1 MTGRLVIMGSG
12 ETAPTMVGT
21 HRGAIQAAGASELVV
36 MDSPFG
42 FQENAAQLTE
52 RLVDFFE
59 TSLGVSVDVASLPA
73 VAADPIAV
81 ERFRTK
87 LRTARVVFAGPG
99 SPSYALEVWSAHA
112 IGGLLVDVMR
122 RGGSVTLASAAALT
136 AGTHTIPVYEIYK
149 VGAQPHWLTGLDLLS
164 HFGIVAAV
172 IPHWNNAEGGN
183 HDTSRCYIGERRL
196 AELRTQFA
204 CAVVGVDEH
213 TAATF
218 DGDEGTLAVSGK
230 GTVTLRGETDRI
242 LVSGETVSL
251 SEVRRQLGSVAP
263 SRPAPE
269 PTVGPAVGFEESLAG
284 GDADGAI
291 SAILAVESQI
301 EHEPAL
307 RGELRSMI
315 VQLGDAASS
324 GLVDARS
331 VVGGFVDLLLELRRD
346 ARQAQ
351 RFAES
356 DRIRDRLT
364 ELGVEVRDTPDG
376 VEWVLESED
385 QNP

>member
-1 MTGRLVIMGSG
+1 MGSG

-21 HRGAIQAAGASELVV
+21 HREAIRAADASELVV

-42 FQENAAQLTE
+42 FQENAPQLTE

-73 VAADPIAV
+73 TEADPLDV

-87 LRTARVVFAGPG
+87 LKSARVVFAGPG
-99 SPSYALEVWSAHA
+99 SPSYALAVWRTHGVAR
-112 IGGLLVDVMR
+112 LLVDVMS

-149 VGAQPHWLTGLDLLS
+149 VGADPHWLPGLDLLT
-164 HFGIVAAV
+164 HFGIEAAIV
-172 IPHWNNAEGGN
+172 PHWNNAEGGN
-183 HDTSRCYIGERRL
+183 HDTSCCYIGERRL
-196 AELRTQFA
+196 AELRMQIE
-204 CAVVGVDEH
+204 CGVVGVDEH

-218 DGDEGTLAVSGK
+218 DAGEETLAVSGK

-242 LVSGETVSL
+242 LGAGETIPL
-251 SEVRRQLGSVAP
+251 SEVLEQLGPAAAVSE
-263 SRPAPE
+263 SAPE
-269 PTVGPAVGFEESLAG
+269 PVVDPDGRFEESLAR

-291 SAILAVESQI
+291 AAMLALESRI
-301 EHEPAL
+301 EEEPGL
-307 RGELRSMI
+307 HGELRSMI
-315 VQLGDAASS
+315 VQLGDAAGS
-324 GLVDARS
+324 GLMDPRTVI
-331 VVGGFVDLLLELRRD
+331 GGFVDLLLELRRD
-346 ARQAQ
+346 ARQAE

-356 DRIRDRLT
+356 DRIRDRLA
-364 ELGVEVRDTPDG
+364 ELGVEVRDTPEG
-376 VEWVLESED
+376 AEWVLESED

>member
-1 MTGRLVIMGSG
+1 MIMGSG

-21 HRGAIQAAGASELVV
+21 HREAIRAADASELVV

-42 FQENAAQLTE
+42 FQENAPQLTE

-59 TSLGVSVDVASLPA
+59 TSFAVSVDVASLLS
-73 VAADPIAV
+73 VEADPVDV

-87 LRTARVVFAGPG
+87 LRSARVVFAGPG
-99 SPSYALEVWSAHA
+99 SPSYALSVWRAHDIA
-112 IGGLLVDVMR
+112 GLFVDVMS

-149 VGAQPHWLTGLDLLS
+149 VGADPHWLPGLDLLS
-164 HFGIVAAV
+164 HFGMGAAIV
-172 IPHWNNAEGGN
+172 PHWNNAEGGN

-196 AELRTQFA
+196 TELRTQIE
-204 CAVVGVDEH
+204 CGVVGVDEH

-218 DGDEGTLAVSGK
+218 DAGEGTLGVSGK
-230 GTVTLRGETDRI
+230 GSVTLRGKTERV
-242 LVSGETVSL
+242 LFAGEKVPL
-251 SEVRRQLGSVAP
+251 SEVIEQLGPAAVA
-263 SRPAPE
+263 SGTAPE
-269 PTVGPAVGFEESLAG
+269 PVVDGGGGFGESLAR

-291 SAILAVESQI
+291 AAMLAVEEQI
-301 EHEPAL
+301 NDDPAL

-315 VQLGDAASS
+315 VQLGDAAGS
-324 GLVDARS
+324 GLVEPRT
-331 VVGGFVDLLLELRRD
+331 VVGSFVDFLLELRRD
-346 ARQAQ
+346 ARHAK

-356 DRIRDRLT
+356 DRIRDRLA